1 MTYIDGFVVAVP
13 TANKEAYRQH
23 AAAAAPLFHEFG
35 ATRLVE
41 AWGDDVPRGKL
52 NDFWGA
58 VEAEEGEAIVFSW
71 IEYPD
76 RATRDAA
83 GKRMME
89 DPRMAALGAMP
100 FDGARMIYS
109 GFRGLHE
116 TGPGGAPGYVDGF
129 TAPIADGESDGYAA
143 FCRQVDALF
152 VEHGATRVVDAW
164 GDDLLDGKRTDF
176 KRATHLK
183 DGETVVFGWIEW
195 TSKQA
200 RDAAWGA
207 LASDARMAALR
218 QPFDGQRMM
227 FGGFI
232 PIVDA

>member
-13 TANKEAYRQH
+13 TANKEAYRAH

-58 VEAEEGEAIVFSW
+58 VAAREDETIVFSW

-89 DPRMAALGAMP
+89 DPRMAALGEMP
-100 FDGARMIYS
+100 FDGGRMIYS
-109 GFRGLHE
+109 GFKGLHE
-116 TGPGGAPGYVDGF
+116 TGAGGEPGYVDGF
-129 TAPIADGESDGYAA
+129 AAPIADRDPDGYAA

-164 GDDLLDGKRTDF
+164 GDDLLDGKLTDF
-176 KRATHLK
+176 KRAAHLQA
-183 DGETVVFGWIEW
+183 GETVVFGWIEW
-195 TSKQA
+195 PSKHV

-207 LASDARMAALR
+207 LMSDARMAALQ
-218 QPFDGQRMM
+218 QPFDGKRMM
-227 FGGFI
+227 FGGFV